1 MRLILASGSAR
12 RRELMQL
19 AGYDFTVRVS
29 DADENT
35 QLLDPALFVRELAL
49 KKARAVQEESEEPC
63 CVIGADTV
71 VVIDG
76 TIIGKPKD
84 EADAY
89 RILKTLSG
97 REHTVFTGLCVLCG
111 ADEPMLFCDETR
123 VTFMELDDEEIWRYI
138 KTGDPMDKAGAYG
151 VQGAGCVLVKS
162 VTGCYF
168 TVIGLPMPLLYKAL
182 KEKGILPKGAPRR

>member
-1 MRLILASGSAR
+1 MQLVLASGSAR
-12 RRELMQL
+12 RRELMEL

-29 DADENT
+29 DADET
-35 QLLDPALFVRELAL
+35 ADISDPALLVRELAL
-49 KKARAVQEESEEPC
+49 KKALAVRRELDSLC

-71 VVIDG
+71 VVIGG

-84 EADAY
+84 ESDAFH
-89 RILKTLSG
+89 ILKALSN
-97 REHTVFTGLCVLCG
+97 RTHTVYTGLCVAYGL
-111 ADEPMLFCDETR
+111 DEPEVFSDATR
-123 VTFMELDDEEIWRYI
+123 VTFMDLSDEEIWRYI

-182 KEKGILPKGAPRR
+182 REKGIMPTRAKAK

>member
-1 MRLILASGSAR
+1 MQLVLASGSAR
-12 RRELMQL
+12 RRELMEL

-29 DADENT
+29 DADET
-35 QLLDPALFVRELAL
+35 ADISDPALLVRELAL
-49 KKARAVQEESEEPC
+49 KKALAVRRELDSLC

-71 VVIDG
+71 VVIGG

-84 EADAY
+84 ESDAFH
-89 RILKTLSG
+89 ILKALSN
-97 REHTVFTGLCVLCG
+97 RTHTVYTGLCVAYGL
-111 ADEPMLFCDETR
+111 DEPEVFSDATR
-123 VTFMELDDEEIWRYI
+123 VTFMDLSDEEIWRYI

-168 TVIGLPMPLLYKAL
+168 TVIGLPMPLLYKSL
-182 KEKGILPKGAPRR
+182 REKGIMPTRAKAK